1 MPTFG
6 SSGDVNPFVALGLAL
21 QARGHRATI
30 ITNPI
35 FQAQVESQGLN
46 FLSVGSADAAR
57 SVIANPD
64 LWHARKS
71 FGILCRVL
79 IPTLADMFRLIE
91 AHADEDT
98 VVAFS
103 TLSLGARVAQEKL
116 GIPSAS
122 VHLQP
127 GVLRSSEE
135 QGMFG
140 DLRLSASHPRW
151 FKRMVFR
158 LADSLI
164 VDRHLKG
171 PLNAFRAKLGLAPVD
186 RIMHCWLHSPQ
197 LVIAFFADWFAAPQ
211 ADWPPNMHLVGFPL
225 WDTGRGAVYPVAV
238 GPVAVGP
245 GDQPYALA
253 LAEAMKFL
261 DEGSPPLIFTP
272 GSAGATMHEFFR
284 ESVKAAQRLGMRAML
299 VTNYPDQAPA
309 YLPSGVKVFGYLPFS
324 TILPRAALLVY
335 HGGIGTLAQGIR
347 AAVPHLVVPHAHD
360 QFDNAWRLR
369 RLGLGESI
377 SIGSYRAAR
386 AARAMAKLLDG
397 GAATILRRRDYAQRI
412 NSNAAIERAADLLE
426 QLHAAAARRSMPA
439 PQRV

>member
-35 FQAQVESQGLN
+35 FQAQIESQGLR

-57 SVIANPD
+57 GVIANPD

-79 IPTLADMFRLIE
+79 IPTLEDMFRLIE
-91 AHADEDT
+91 AHADQDT

-135 QGMFG
+135 QGMFS

-158 LADSLI
+158 LADTLI

-186 RIMHCWLHSPQ
+186 RIMHRWLHSPE
-197 LVIAFFADWFAAPQ
+197 LVIAFFADWFAVPQ
-211 ADWPPNMHLVGFPL
+211 SDWPPNMHLVGFPL
-225 WDTGRGAVYPVAV
+225 WDTDP
-238 GPVAVGP
+238 
-245 GDQPYALA
+245 DQALA
-253 LAEAMKFL
+253 LAEAMEFL
-261 DEGSPPLIFTP
+261 DDGAPPVIFTP

-284 ESVKAAQRLGMRAML
+284 ESVKAAERLGMRAML
-299 VTNYPDQAPA
+299 VTNHPGQTPTH
-309 YLPSGVKVFGYLPFS
+309 LPSGVKVFGYLPFS
-324 TILPRAALLVY
+324 KILPRAALLVY
-335 HGGIGTLAQGIR
+335 HGGIGTLAQGIK
-347 AAVPHLVVPHAHD
+347 AAVPHLIVPHAHD

-377 SIGSYRAAR
+377 AIGSYRASR
-386 AARAMAKLLDG
+386 AARTIAKLLDG
-397 GAATILRRRDYAQRI
+397 GAATTLRRRDYAQRI
-412 NSNAAIERAADLLE
+412 NSNAAVERAADLLE
-426 QLHAAAARRSMPA
+426 LLHAGAAARSRPA
-439 PQRV
+439 RQRV